1 MLMNVITFEAISA
14 FIAGSPCIRHLRV
27 RSDRTYNSCQD
38 IHGIPMKV
46 TLASLGA
53 WMRTCRTRKPF
64 SGVLNNTHAIR
75 YWMQFAS
82 AHCANT
88 GGVYGASTHWKRFRS
103 LIVAGTLFATRTPI
117 GRRNWRVRSW
127 CQVHPMTQW
136 GPAAS
141 TSKSRMPQVS
151 RTHLSASEK
160 ALAFSLSVRCSRKAG
175 ATKARPTDLAKGH

>member
-1 MLMNVITFEAISA
+1 MNVITFEAISA

-88 GGVYGASTHWKRFRS
+88 GGVYGASTHWKWFRS
-103 LIVAGTLFATRTPI
+103 LIVAGNAHPYRQEELESKIVVPSPPDDAVGTSRINVEVQDAAGQQDPLE
-117 GRRNWRVRSW
+117 RV
-127 CQVHPMTQW
+127 
-136 GPAAS
+136 
-141 TSKSRMPQVS
+141 
-151 RTHLSASEK
+151 
-160 ALAFSLSVRCSRKAG
+160 
-175 ATKARPTDLAKGH
+175 